1 MREPEMVE
9 NRVKVKDTEVQ
20 VILRLFQR
28 SELSRLEGD
37 VPAGLICHFIHQEDN
52 GKSEHVATKVN
63 LNGKKWSRTQN
74 VNEID

>member
-1 MREPEMVE
+1 MMEAEMVE

-37 VPAGLICHFIHQEDN
+37 FPAGLICHFIHREGN

-63 LNGKKWSRTQN
+63 LNGKK
-74 VNEID
+74 